1 MTSAGSLPGHRHA
14 AGAFPPQ
21 LSRRPSR
28 ISSRPGILGAMA
40 DEVTPAAI
48 ALLYGRG
55 TLPVAP
61 PRNCVPTVI
70 EKRAMPR
77 SVVAS
82 LRRTG

>member
-1 MTSAGSLPGHRHA
+1 MAYSE
-14 AGAFPPQ
+14 
-21 LSRRPSR
+21 
-28 ISSRPGILGAMA
+28 AMA
-40 DEVTPAAI
+40 DEPTPAAI
-48 ALLYGRG
+48 PLLYGRG

-61 PRNCVPTVI
+61 PRGCVPTVI